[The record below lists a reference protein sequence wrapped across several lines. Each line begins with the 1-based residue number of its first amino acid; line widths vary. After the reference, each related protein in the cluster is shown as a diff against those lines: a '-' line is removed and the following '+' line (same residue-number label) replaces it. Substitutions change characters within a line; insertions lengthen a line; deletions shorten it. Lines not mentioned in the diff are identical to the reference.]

1 MPDKYKRQV
10 EDILRRVESEHP
22 PLTSSNRLG
31 GPGGKDNSRFH
42 DLIQRWKPNFPVGKF
57 MAGSLALLLI
67 AVILSATGSN
77 IANLFAIMGVAIFVV
92 SYLLLF
98 LMPRKPYE
106 KRWRGR
112 LIEEDQSFFSK
123 IRRWIVK

>member
-10 EDILRRVESEHP
+10 EAILKRVEEEHP
-22 PLTSSNRLG
+22 PIPSATRSGS
-31 GPGGKDNSRFH
+31 PDGKDNSRFR
-42 DLIQRWKPNFPVGKF
+42 DRLQQWKPNFPVGKL

-77 IANLFAIMGVAIFVV
+77 IATLFVIMGVAIFVV

-98 LMPRKPYE
+98 LLPRKPYE

-112 LIEEDQSFFSK
+112 IIEEDQSFLSK